1 MKRLLIPFVFCLVLF
16 SACANPA
23 DNAPKAVV
31 SAPSAPAA
39 QLPPAKGTRVTFAAE
54 NSSIDFIGSKV
65 TGIEN
70 CSFKKFTGSIDLVEG
85 KPAESSVNVDIDL
98 NSVEAKIGKL
108 TEHLKS
114 ADFFDVAK
122 FPKATFTSSEVKVG
136 GEKGA
141 THTVTGILDL
151 HGVKKVLTFP
161 ATIKV
166 EADTVSV
173 ASEFSVN
180 RKDFGLVY
188 PGKADDLI
196 RDEVLLKLS
205 VKAPRH

>member
-1 MKRLLIPFVFCLVLF
+1 MKRLLLVFCFVLL

-31 SAPSAPAA
+31 SAPSATAV
-39 QLPPAKGTRVTFAAE
+39 QLPPAKGIRVVFAAE

-98 NSVEAKIGKL
+98 SSVEAKIGKL

-141 THTVTGILDL
+141 THTVTGTLDL
-151 HGVKKVLTFP
+151 HGVKKTLTFP

-166 EADTVSV
+166 EADAVSV

-196 RDEVLLKLS
+196 RDEVMLKLS